1 MILEA
6 LHFSVSYGKIQAVKQ
21 ADISVQEN
29 EVVTVIGANGAGKS
43 SMLLGLC
50 GIVESQGTV
59 VFKGTDISRMED
71 FKRVRLGLVLCPEGR
86 HIFPSLTV
94 EDNLLL
100 GSFQR
105 GLGKKKLPYIYD
117 LFPRLKERRLQIA
130 GYMSGGEQQMLAIG
144 RALMADP
151 ELLLLDEPSLGL
163 APVLVDQVFEALD
176 VLRKRGMAI
185 LLVEQNASRALAFAD
200 RGYILENGSIT
211 LSGKGSDLLHHEAVA
226 RAYLGTGAPNVR

>member
-1 MILEA
+1 MVLET

-21 ADISVQEN
+21 ADITVQEN

-50 GIVESQGTV
+50 GIVESQGAV
-59 VFKGTDISRMED
+59 IFKGTDISRMED
-71 FKRVRLGLVLCPEGR
+71 FNRVKLGLVLCPEGR
-86 HIFPSLTV
+86 HIFPSLSV

-100 GSFQR
+100 GSYQR
-105 GLGKKKLPYIYD
+105 GQGKKKLPYIYD

-163 APVLVDQVFEALD
+163 APILVDQVFEALN
-176 VLRKRGMAI
+176 VLRNHGMSI

-200 RGYILENGSIT
+200 RGYILENGVIILT
-211 LSGKGSDLLHHEAVA
+211 GKGCDLLHNKAVA
-226 RAYLGTGAPNVR
+226 KAYLGTGESNVG